1 MNKMRIAAI
10 LSMAFIGL
18 IACSAKVS
26 ASFSSSSEET
36 KNYQKE
42 FKEGFERI
50 HNEAMAKRSG
60 LEGCKFFSLT
70 TEYDSRYGSRS
81 FEVVRCPL
89 SETTLITR
97 KQSIHRRHSS
107 TQVETTTVEQ

>member
-1 MNKMRIAAI
+1 MNKMWIAAI
-10 LSMAFIGL
+10 LLVSFGL
-18 IACSAKVS
+18 TACSAKLS

-42 FKEGFERI
+42 FKEGFERV
-50 HNEAMAKRSG
+50 HNEAMAKRPG
-60 LEGCKFFSLT
+60 LEGCKFFSLS
-70 TEYDSRYGSRS
+70 TEYDSRYGSQS

-97 KQSIHRRHSS
+97 KPSTHRRQSS
-107 TQVETTTVEQ
+107 TQIETTTVEQ